1 MSHDPHVPPA
11 PPAGPPEGPG
21 APGAPAAFAPVY
33 VPFGVHPRP
42 TVLEALRRALVVAE
56 AHPEGTRFLFEM
68 HLDTP

>member
-1 MSHDPHVPPA
+1 MSHDPHVSPV
-11 PPAGPPEGPG
+11 PG
-21 APGAPAAFAPVY
+21 APVAFAPVY